1 MFSQTSDS
9 APPLSVYFVEK
20 NSADSS
26 WEKTPGRSKGF
37 PGSRIAAGWKC
48 SAFPAG
54 SQMGRV
60 GRAGWS
66 VAPTVLDL
74 HKETF
79 SSGWQFW
86 VKLSEY
92 YLSTHIE
99 SVTKECGARVTVTA
113 LPIVIL
119 VVVGAPAHHIVG
131 APVHHPWGRVVIQVV
146 APPRHTLVPL
156 HPLPHAGHL
165 VGSKACGLF
174 TQIVSLGPAWC
185 TGLMVLE
192 SLFLLDTA
200 GSTRTR
206 LISRTYC
213 MQRSKRLSLA
223 TRVLADVLYITQKI

>member
-9 APPLSVYFVEK
+9 APPLSAYFVEK

-26 WEKTPGRSKGF
+26 WEKTPGSKGF

-48 SAFPAG
+48 SAFLAG

-119 VVVGAPAHHIVG
+119 VVVGG
-131 APVHHPWGRVVIQVV
+131 PVHHPWGRVVIQVV
-146 APPRHTLVPL
+146 APSRHLLVPL

-192 SLFLLDTA
+192 FLFLLDTA

-223 TRVLADVLYITQKI
+223 TRVLADVLYITQKL

>member
-1 MFSQTSDS
+1 MR
-9 APPLSVYFVEK
+9 
-20 NSADSS
+20 
-26 WEKTPGRSKGF
+26 KTLL
-37 PGSRIAAGWKC
+37 IA
-48 SAFPAG
+48 
-54 SQMGRV
+54 V
-60 GRAGWS
+60 GRKTLGGAKVSLGAELLL
-66 VAPTVLDL
+66 VENVLLFLLGVRWEELEGQADRL
-74 HKETF
+74 LPQSWTCNNKWLPILGEN
-79 SSGWQFW
+79 WAN
-86 VKLSEY
+86 
-92 YLSTHIE
+92 IE

-119 VVVGAPAHHIVG
+119 VVVV

-146 APPRHTLVPL
+146 APSRHPLVPL
-156 HPLPHAGHL
+156 HPLPHTGHL

>member
-9 APPLSVYFVEK
+9 APQPSVYFVEK
-20 NSADSS
+20 NSADNS

-37 PGSRIAAGWKC
+37 PGSRIAVGWKC
-48 SAFPAG
+48 SAFLAG
-54 SQMGRV
+54 SQLGRV

-74 HKETF
+74 QQQVVDNL
-79 SSGWQFW
+79 GW
-86 VKLSEY
+86 KLGEY

-99 SVTKECGARVTVTA
+99 SVTKECSARVTVTA

-119 VVVGAPAHHIVG
+119 VVVGG
-131 APVHHPWGRVVIQVV
+131 PVHHPWGRVVIQVV

>member
-1 MFSQTSDS
+1 MGEKPWEEQRFPWEQNCCWLKMFCFSCWESDG
-9 APPLSVYFVEK
+9 K
-20 NSADSS
+20 S
-26 WEKTPGRSKGF
+26 WKGRLIG
-37 PGSRIAAGWKC
+37 C
-48 SAFPAG
+48 SHSLGPAERDIFKWLIILG
-54 SQMGRV
+54 ENW
-60 GRAGWS
+60 AN
-66 VAPTVLDL
+66 
-74 HKETF
+74 
-79 SSGWQFW
+79 
-86 VKLSEY
+86 
-92 YLSTHIE
+92 IE

-119 VVVGAPAHHIVG
+119 VVVV

-146 APPRHTLVPL
+146 APSRHPLVPL
-156 HPLPHAGHL
+156 HPLPHTGHL

-223 TRVLADVLYITQKI
+223 TRVLANVLYITQKI